1 MADPTNPP
9 VPEPGGPAD
18 PDDKPPVKPKGQNRE
33 QASQENVG
41 SSESEGQTAPVSS
54 PETSNE

>member
-1 MADPTNPP
+1 MTDQP
-9 VPEPGGPAD
+9 VIPGGPAD

-33 QASQENVG
+33 QANQENVG
-41 SSESEGQTAPVSS
+41 PSESEGQTTSASS